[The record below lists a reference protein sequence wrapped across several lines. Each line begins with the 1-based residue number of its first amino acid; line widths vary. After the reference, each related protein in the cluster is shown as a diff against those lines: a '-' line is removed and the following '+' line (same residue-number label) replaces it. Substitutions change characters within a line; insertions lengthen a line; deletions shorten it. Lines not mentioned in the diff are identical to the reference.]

1 MKKVIV
7 FLLSICFAFGAF
19 AQQPTAVKKMQ
30 ILDKST
36 NQVRQ
41 WRIYVFEANKTEKI
55 DANAL
60 VKDLAKVKGVQT
72 VQLSPSPENKDRI
85 LVYMNLDMPLTK
97 ATDMLNVFKSY
108 NIQITNLAD

>member
-19 AQQPTAVKKMQ
+19 AQQPTTAKKMQ

-36 NQVRQ
+36 NAVRQ
-41 WRIYVFEANKTEKI
+41 WRIYVFEANKTEKV
-55 DANAL
+55 DADAL
-60 VKDLAKVKGVQT
+60 VKDLEKVKGVQSA
-72 VQLSPSPENKDRI
+72 QLSPSPETKDRI

-97 ATDMLNVFKSY
+97 ATDMLNVFKAH
-108 NIQITNLAD
+108 NIQIVNIAD